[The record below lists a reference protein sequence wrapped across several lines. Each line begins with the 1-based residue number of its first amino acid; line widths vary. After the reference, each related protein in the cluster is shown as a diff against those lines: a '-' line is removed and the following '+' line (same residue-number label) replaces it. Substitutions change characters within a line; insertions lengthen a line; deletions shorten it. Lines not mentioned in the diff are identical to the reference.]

1 MPHTFSNINQT
12 RYMQLDE
19 QLEGKGHQKYF
30 LDLRTIRTPL
40 LSNRPSQVSRQHSS
54 SAESVADCASH
65 HLRPHSLSW
74 ASGSHHLQRKK
85 HDQVFIYVTFHKQP
99 DFATSTMSPSSI
111 PRLSGVSPRRT
122 VHPSNTSC
130 EFSGSVPIFLQYS
143 SRAVIRKGFKTP
155 SHGKCP

>member
-74 ASGSHHLQRKK
+74 ASGSHHLQRKNTTK
-85 HDQVFIYVTFHKQP
+85 SSFTLHFINNQTLLPQP
-99 DFATSTMSPSSI
+99 CRRRPFPGSLAFPPGGRSIHQTPAASSVG
-111 PRLSGVSPRRT
+111 RCRSG
-122 VHPSNTSC
+122 
-130 EFSGSVPIFLQYS
+130 
-143 SRAVIRKGFKTP
+143 RKEKF
-155 SHGKCP
+155 